1 MSYKISETFISI
13 NGEGK
18 KAGELALFIRLT
30 GCNLRCR
37 YCDTLWATDQ
47 DAPHR
52 VMTLDELLKLI
63 KASAVKNVTLTGG
76 EPLFHEG
83 VEALIDG
90 ISKLEDKYLEIETNG
105 SIDIRSFKKASQ
117 NVSFTVDFKSPSSGM
132 SLKMFHQNYQTVDQR
147 DTVKFVVGTYED
159 LEVARKVINEHQ
171 LLKRTSVYFSPI
183 FGAIE
188 GKDIVEYMIKHDLN
202 GVRLQL
208 QLHKYI
214 WNPEEKGV

>member
-1 MSYKISETFISI
+1 MSYNISETFISI

-30 GCNLRCR
+30 GCNLRCG
-37 YCDTLWATDQ
+37 YCDTLWATDPN
-47 DAPHR
+47 ATHTA
-52 VMTLDELLKLI
+52 MSLDEILKLI
-63 KASAVKNVTLTGG
+63 KESSVKNITLTGG
-76 EPLFHEG
+76 EPLCHEG
-83 VEALIDG
+83 IEVLIEG
-90 ISKLEDKYLEIETNG
+90 ISKLEGKSLEIETNG
-105 SIDIRSFKKASQ
+105 SVDIRSFKKSSQ
-117 NVSFTVDFKSPSSGM
+117 NVSFTVDYKSPSSGM
-132 SLKMFHQNYQTVDQR
+132 NSWMLNDNYQTVDQR

-171 LLKRTSVYFSPI
+171 LLEKTSVYFSPI

-188 GKDIVEYMIKHDLN
+188 GKDIVEYMIKHNLN

-214 WNPEEKGV
+214 WHPEEKGV